1 MFCLV
6 KCVHG
11 AAGIHFRAVLI
22 TSMHQVLALHYS
34 CEHGAAAV
42 ISAVARG
49 LGLPPKAAVPSLETL
64 ERFGSTMMCS
74 TYYTLANLESQVSC
88 C

>member
-1 MFCLV
+1 
-6 KCVHG
+6 
-11 AAGIHFRAVLI
+11 
-22 TSMHQVLALHYS
+22 MHQVLALHYS